1 MTDPV
6 SRLTII
12 LPYVT
17 PLRKA
22 QSSTPI
28 SFTSHRSGTDI
39 RWISRST
46 VSPLRGTPVADNNF
60 RADSEEHFKPC
71 WVTTI
76 SQRLVRRRYLNTSI
90 PWLFSESL
98 FPTIRIVTKELARL
112 KRDDN
117 RMAKNRKI
125 CNSPV
130 ITAMNATA
138 HMAAIWTDPMRKITS
153 CVYMIGAHIFELHLF
168 NRQVTWR
175 IKGR

>member
-1 MTDPV
+1 MLGYSHLTTPRPPSV
-6 SRLTII
+6 S
-12 LPYVT
+12 
-17 PLRKA
+17 
-22 QSSTPI
+22 
-28 SFTSHRSGTDI
+28 
-39 RWISRST
+39 
-46 VSPLRGTPVADNNF
+46 
-60 RADSEEHFKPC
+60 EH
-71 WVTTI
+71 
-76 SQRLVRRRYLNTSI
+76 LI

-130 ITAMNATA
+130 ITAMNATT

-168 NRQVTWR
+168 NREVTWR
-175 IKGR
+175 IMGR